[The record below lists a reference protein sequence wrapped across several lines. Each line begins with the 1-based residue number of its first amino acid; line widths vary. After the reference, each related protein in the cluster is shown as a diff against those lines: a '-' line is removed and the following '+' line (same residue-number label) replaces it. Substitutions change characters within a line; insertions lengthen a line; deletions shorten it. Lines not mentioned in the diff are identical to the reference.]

1 MMSTVCKEGTLN
13 KYTNVVK
20 GWQKRYFILNPVTG
34 ILEYH
39 ISQNELSTYPN
50 KPRGS
55 LPLDGAVISP
65 SQEDSCTFYVNASNG
80 EVYKL
85 RASNAKERQD
95 WVDRLRGSSEFFS
108 SQTAEDNPPLP
119 TSNVVK
125 NRTRSIVSNF
135 NKFKDQVTKELGMP
149 QSTSYTLLNKNQ
161 DNKAMVKPDNLS
173 ELKESYE
180 TLMDSNDLLTVLTK
194 ILNSIPFQLTTQN
207 TNNMSASY
215 QQQLGSQVQIPCTDK
230 DILLIKS
237 TASSAQKALTD
248 AYQELS
254 KFSLHTHSSSAQIEW
269 LKNSESSN
277 EIKNQ
282 DIDLEAENKVEEN
295 KKVENIQLANPDDEI
310 ESVCNYNVQEDP
322 NLIDENKNIFLH
334 LISQLK
340 LGMDLTKVTMPAF
353 ILEKRSLLEMYAD
366 FYSPTQLLID
376 VCTAKT
382 PLQRMNSLVI
392 YYLASFYCA
401 RKGNDA
407 QKPYNPVL
415 GETFQCSFY
424 KDNNKKNS
432 RFQFVAEQISH
443 QPPTT
448 AMHVTC
454 DDLQLQLTTALTSKC
469 RFMNMS
475 VGLTNV
481 GRGKLK
487 LSKYDEVYTINYPS
501 VYCKQLLTTPY
512 CEITGKCTI
521 ECEKTKLSATIN
533 FLTKPNIGGELN
545 RITAEVKKNGEV
557 VTKVTGKW
565 NEEIDLEYL
574 KTDEEESVSGKS
586 ININQIEIGNKFVTP
601 LEKQQDRES
610 RKFWRELT
618 SSLEECKFER
628 ASELKLNIEE
638 KERSSKDLTYQPQ
651 YFVKVPVDDC
661 KDPCYEFVKPVT
673 IK

>member
-1 MMSTVCKEGTLN
+1 MSTVCKEGILN

-39 ISQNELSTYPN
+39 INQSELSIYPN

-108 SQTAEDNPPLP
+108 SQIAEDNPPLP

-125 NRTRSIVSNF
+125 QRTRSIVSNF
-135 NKFKDQVTKELGMP
+135 NKFKDQVTRELGMP
-149 QSTSYTLLNKNQ
+149 QSTSYTILNSNHE
-161 DNKAMVKPDNLS
+161 NKALTKSDDLC

-180 TLMDSNDLLTVLTK
+180 TLMESNDILAVLTK
-194 ILNSIPFQLTTQN
+194 ILNSIPFQIAQN
-207 TNNMSASY
+207 SNSMSASY
-215 QQQLGSQVQIPCTDK
+215 QQQIGSQAQIISTDK
-230 DILLIKS
+230 DLLLIKS
-237 TASSAQKALTD
+237 TAFSAQKALTD

-254 KFSLHTHSSSAQIEW
+254 KFSLHASSTSAQIEW
-269 LKNSESSN
+269 LKSSESSN
-277 EIKNQ
+277 EITYQ
-282 DIDLEAENKVEEN
+282 GLELEAEKNKEELN
-295 KKVENIQLANPDDEI
+295 KKAEIIQLANPNDEI
-310 ESVCNYNVQEDP
+310 ESVCDYNVEEDP
-322 NLIDENKNIFLH
+322 DSVEENKNIFLH

-366 FYSPTQLLID
+366 FYSPIPLLID

-382 PLQRMNSLVI
+382 PLQRMNSLVL
-392 YYLASFYCA
+392 YYLISFYCA
-401 RKGNDA
+401 RKGNNA

-424 KDNNKKNS
+424 KNNDKKNS
-432 RFQFVAEQISH
+432 RFQFVAEQVSH
-443 QPPTT
+443 QPPTS
-448 AMHVTC
+448 AMHLTS
-454 DDLQLQLTTALTSKC
+454 DDLQMQLTTTLTSKC

-475 VGLTNV
+475 VGLNNV
-481 GRGKLK
+481 GQGKLK
-487 LSKYDEVYTINYPS
+487 LSKFDEVYTINYPS

-521 ECEKTKLSATIN
+521 ECQKTQLSSSIN
-533 FLTKPNIGGELN
+533 FLTKPNLGGELN
-545 RITAEVKKNGEV
+545 RISAEVKKNGEIF
-557 VTKVTGKW
+557 TKFTGKW
-565 NEEIDLEYL
+565 NEEIEIENL
-574 KTDEEESVSGKS
+574 KTDEEDVSGKS
-586 ININQIEIGNKFVTP
+586 VNVNQVEISNKFVRP
-601 LEKQQDRES
+601 LENQQDRES

-618 SSLEECKFER
+618 SCLQECKFER

-638 KERSSKDLTYQPQ
+638 KERNSKSITYQPQ
-651 YFVKVPVDDC
+651 YFAEIPQDDS
-661 KDPCYEFVKPVT
+661 KYPCYEFVRPVMT
-673 IK
+673 K